1 MEALD
6 RRIRMLRKLPPEER
20 LAAVGAAFGLTPAC
34 EAEPLA
40 LLLIELA
47 SKSSPGRGLR
57 GTRRGTAGLARTSA
71 AAVLLLATRWRVVP
85 PGLRQVALAAGR
97 GRWAESLAALQ
108 PGQLAVHGEAI
119 AELAIDSGDPALTG
133 CLPPIL
139 ALAESRAAAMAGQA
153 LLAIALRLSEPVH
166 LGLLGLEETSPSL
179 RPLLD
184 AEAAPW
190 TPAAVGELLAAVAA
204 AVQGFENHGR
214 KEVLLAA
221 LLLLESPR
229 QTIGGGDALAV
240 LVTDRDAPAGQTLR
254 SAFRRAKAP
263 IARQRAWLWLR
274 EEAVAAACTERIAR
288 APTPADHAVLLALGH
303 LAIAP
308 ARARHLAIV
317 PIATRPAPSDQLPP
331 GVPAGCRVHP
341 TGPVP
346 DRRTLA
352 ALPPACRRQVPRLVA
367 ALDADETTRAMALEP
382 LLLEADP
389 IARWNAA
396 QVLVGGHARDYCF
409 DRHALIA
416 GHAALRACSLGVRE
430 AGRPRAADGPRRR
443 FASGLAR
450 SPHPV
455 VRAIGRAETDRLT
468 PGGQNRLQLLAAL
481 RLHRATPE
489 AFADWVRGR
498 VESDDPSAGVA
509 AMMVARRI
517 GAVAAIEA
525 VLLRLVA
532 GSLATPA
539 PGASRLAATAVASL
553 GDLRSPRT
561 ESVLRECLRTHPD
574 ARVRANAAEALGR
587 SRRPTTRDRLP
598 AETAAETHHRV
609 RASVLR
615 AMLLPWP
622 EPKGDR
628 ATDAAEA
635 LSAMLV
641 DPRAEHRLAG
651 VWVVQRSLR
660 SGLEGELGRRWERLA
675 GRVRWLADEDTDADV
690 RTRATVVTTR
700 LDAAIAGLGP
710 KAMTI
715 AGVEGEVNP

>member
-1 MEALD
+1 MDAMEQQ
-6 RRIRMLRKLPPEER
+6 IRLLRKLPAEER
-20 LAAVGAAFGLTPAC
+20 LAAVGAAFGIAPAP
-34 EAEPLA
+34 EREPLA

-47 SKSSPGRGLR
+47 SKSSPGPGLR
-57 GTRRGTAGLARTSA
+57 WTGRRAAGLARASA
-71 AAVLLLATRWRVVP
+71 AAVSLLATRWRAVP

-97 GRWAESLAALQ
+97 GRWGESLASLSSD
-108 PGQLAVHGEAI
+108 QLALDGESI

-133 CLPPIL
+133 CLPQIL
-139 ALAESRAAAMAGQA
+139 EHADPRAAAMAGQA
-153 LLAIALRLSEPVH
+153 LLAIALRLSDQID
-166 LGLLGLEETSPSL
+166 LGLLGLEESSPSL
-179 RPLLD
+179 RPVLD
-184 AEAAPW
+184 ADAAPW
-190 TPAAVGELLAAVAA
+190 TPAAVGSLLAAVTD

-221 LLLLESPR
+221 LILLEGPR
-229 QTIGGGDALAV
+229 QTIGGGDALTA

-288 APTPADHAVLLALGH
+288 APTLADHAVLLALGH

-317 PIATRPAPSDQLPP
+317 PIATRPAPTDQLPP
-331 GVPAGCRVHP
+331 GVPDGRRVHP

-346 DRRTLA
+346 DRHTLA
-352 ALPPACRRQVPRLVA
+352 VLSPACRRQVPRLVA
-367 ALDADETTRAMALEP
+367 GLDADETTRAMALEP
-382 LLLEADP
+382 LLLEPDP

-396 QVLVGGHARDYCF
+396 RVLGGAHARDYCF
-409 DRHALIA
+409 DRDALIA
-416 GHAALRACSLGVRE
+416 GHAALRACALGVRE

-443 FASGLAR
+443 FAAGLAR

-455 VRAIGRAETDRLT
+455 VRGIGQIESDRLT
-468 PGGQNRLQLLAAL
+468 PGGRNQLQLLAAR

-498 VESDDPSAGVA
+498 VESDDPAAGVA

-517 GAVAAIEA
+517 SAVAAIEA

-532 GSLATPA
+532 DSLASPA
-539 PGASRLAATAVASL
+539 PGVSRLAATGVASL

-561 ESVLRECLRTHPD
+561 ESVLRECLTAHPD

-587 SRRPTTRDRLP
+587 SRRPATRERLP
-598 AETAAETHHRV
+598 SETVAETHHRV

-615 AMLLPWP
+615 AMFLPWP
-622 EPKGDR
+622 EPKSER
-628 ATDAAEA
+628 TTEAAEA

-660 SGLEGELGRRWERLA
+660 LGLEGELGRRWERLA

-710 KAMTI
+710 RSMTMVG
-715 AGVEGEVNP
+715 AVGEVDP